1 MTGMFF
7 LAAALSANC
16 VDPRVRTYVEPVRI
30 VWQSPKAEGFGERF
44 KVADPEILLGIR
56 PAEAGCRSVEVNP
69 FLGDLEWAEGS
80 MALPNGGSVRVRA
93 AKRGDGGLDVDV
105 QAPEGVRIVGR

>member
-30 VWQSPKAEGFGERF
+30 VWQSPKAEGFGE
-44 KVADPEILLGIR
+44 
-56 PAEAGCRSVEVNP
+56 
-69 FLGDLEWAEGS
+69 
-80 MALPNGGSVRVRA
+80 VRVRA